1 MGDSTGKFDVEK
13 LIVYSDD
20 LVHCLKDGNDVNCL
34 TQYSEQSKVF
44 QSHCDADYNGVLN
57 LLQDYQKKINLCKK
71 RADASKSEAVADA
84 EMDLLQ
90 EELKEGLQR
99 EHLLREELRFITN
112 EIGDLE
118 HQRDSV
124 EERRQLLK
132 KLEQEEQR
140 MQMKLSMYASV
151 SSIIPNLDDHS
162 KISGHFV
169 QRDKKVFKMFEFDP
183 LKATAFE
190 NCDSIWKMLGL
201 CETI

>member
-1 MGDSTGKFDVEK
+1 MGDLTGKFDVEK
-13 LIVYSDD
+13 LVVYSDD
-20 LVHCLKDGNDVNCL
+20 LVHCLKDGNDVNYL
-34 TQYSEQSKVF
+34 TQHSEQSKVF

-90 EELKEGLQR
+90 KE
-99 EHLLREELRFITN
+99 
-112 EIGDLE
+112 
-118 HQRDSV
+118 DSV
-124 EERRQLLK
+124 DERRQLLK

-140 MQMKLSMYASV
+140 TQMKLSMYASV

-162 KISGHFV
+162 KTSGHIV
-169 QRDKKVFKMFEFDP
+169 QRDKKVVKMFEFDP
-183 LKATAFE
+183 LKATAFD